1 MKNLIKIIQQARE
14 IVAQLIDMQPTMLL
28 YDLGGTEERSD
39 EELLMSDLEAISG
52 RLTRIA
58 KDNDEY
64 VFKIVDEI
72 MSKYGIDKLEGV
84 EPFKVPLLGKK
95 GSMVDWIGSKDFLR
109 TDPLPPPAGPSF
121 NWVPWD
127 DRNSKPEIKA
137 SLSAAGYSRWMT
149 TKCNYCTKEH
159 HYYSDLSFSPEF
171 YKMVLQKDGWV
182 KSDGDHYVCSLCWPD
197 LFGDDA

>member
-28 YDLGGTEERSD
+28 YDLGRTEERSD
-39 EELLMSDLEAISG
+39 EELLMSDVEAISE
-52 RLTRIA
+52 RLTRIV

-72 MSKYGIDKLEGV
+72 MSKYGVGKLEEV
-84 EPFKVPLLGKK
+84 KPFKVPLLRKK
-95 GSMVDWIGSKDFLR
+95 DGLSSYLGSQDVSDDLF
-109 TDPLPPPAGPSF
+109 T
-121 NWVPWD
+121 WVPGD

>member
-28 YDLGGTEERSD
+28 YDLGRTEERSD
-39 EELLMSDLEAISG
+39 EELLMSDLEAISE
-52 RLTRIA
+52 RLTRIV

-72 MSKYGIDKLEGV
+72 MSKYGVGKLEEV
-84 EPFKVPLLGKK
+84 KPFKVPLLRKK
-95 GSMVDWIGSKDFLR
+95 DGLSSYLGSQDVSDDLF
-109 TDPLPPPAGPSF
+109 T
-121 NWVPWD
+121 WVPWD
-127 DRNSKPEIKA
+127 DRNIKPEIKA

>member
-28 YDLGGTEERSD
+28 YDLGRTEERSD
-39 EELLMSDLEAISG
+39 EELLMSDLEAISD
-52 RLTRIA
+52 RLTRIV

-72 MSKYGIDKLEGV
+72 MSKYGVGKLEEV
-84 EPFKVPLLGKK
+84 KPFKVPLLRKK
-95 GSMVDWIGSKDFLR
+95 DGLSSYLGSQDVSDDLF
-109 TDPLPPPAGPSF
+109 T
-121 NWVPWD
+121 WVPWD